1 MQDSVQILCTSLHF
15 SIAINNNNF
24 EAKRLVSDEAYK
36 YPKDIFV
43 LLASFDVFEKLS
55 DMDGLTETFNS
66 IEELHRNPK
75 SKYNRDYLKCKAIYL
90 AIKGDILN
98 ANQIVR
104 ELNIS
109 DTAKNLLRKKIE
121 RYEFLVKKD

>member
-1 MQDSVQILCTSLHF
+1 MGWLASLFLCTKIVQDSVQILCTSLHF

-75 SKYNRDYLKCKAIYL
+75 SKCNRDYLKCKAIYL

-109 DTAKNLLRKKIE
+109 DTAKI
-121 RYEFLVKKD
+121 Y